1 MFKPTLATTL
11 LLTGLSFTQA
21 YCQAEPKPVP
31 PIAPPAPVQVRE
43 LLADRIQTP
52 MVKAAFM
59 GVTAER
65 ISEAMNSQLKLPE
78 GVGLVVT
85 HVVPDG
91 PATEAGLLKHDVL
104 NKLDDQLLINFEQF
118 AVLIRL
124 HKPGDSVT
132 LSIIRGGEPMT
143 LPVTLTER
151 EVPEMSFDRTPHP
164 NGWFVPNGPGPFG
177 NATTLTPGINERV
190 IQEKILHT
198 LPETPFGRV
207 DDNVIYLQNQN
218 RYKMRIADDKHKIM
232 INKLTDEGPVIIVE
246 DAKGNV
252 LHDGIWQPGEDLSS
266 ELPADVIEKID
277 SVLEVTTPGEPV
289 HIRADEIEITPVP
302 RGSDDA
308 PKE

>member
-11 LLTGLSFTQA
+11 LLTGLSFSQA
-21 YCQAEPKPVP
+21 FCQAEPQPAAPAAPVP
-31 PIAPPAPVQVRE
+31 PHE
-43 LLADRIQTP
+43 LLADRARTP

-65 ISEAMNSQLKLPE
+65 ISEAMHSQLKLPE

-91 PATEAGLLKHDVL
+91 PAAEAGLLKHDVI
-104 NKLDDQLLINFEQF
+104 NKLDDQMLINFEQF

-124 HKPGDSVT
+124 HKAGDSVT

-164 NGWFVPNGPGPFG
+164 NGWFVPNAPGPFG
-177 NATTLTPGINERV
+177 NAATVPPRIDERV
-190 IQEKILHT
+190 LQEKILRA
-198 LPETPFGRV
+198 LPDAPFGRTDEHV
-207 DDNVIYLQNQN
+207 VYLKD

-246 DAKGNV
+246 DATGHV
-252 LHDGIWQPGEDLSS
+252 LHDGIWHPGDDLSS
-266 ELPADVIEKID
+266 KLPTEVIDKIRSVIDV
-277 SVLEVTTPGEPV
+277 TAPGGAV
-289 HIRADEIEITPVP
+289 RVQADEIEITPVP
-302 RGSDDA
+302 EQTETNGV
-308 PKE
+308 E